1 MPEFRSRRAAFQQV
15 AAVKHQ
21 GLGAAERSLT
31 FVARDASP
39 GEDCRVSL
47 EIGTDE
53 DPQHFHDEMGD
64 HVGSRL
70 NWLRAGVLGANDGI
84 VSTAGVVMG
93 VAGATDDSGAIL
105 IAGIAAL
112 TAGALSMGTGEYVSV
127 STQRDS
133 EKSLLSLEA
142 LELKQM
148 PETEEREL
156 AKMYVD
162 KGLSP
167 ETAERVARELTEH
180 DALRAH
186 ADIEFGIDPDNL
198 TNPWH
203 AAWASMIAFTVGALL
218 PLMIVAFVPDGVR
231 IMVTVVSVMI
241 ALALTGFVSARI
253 GYSPRLPAGVRNV
266 SGGLLAMGVTY
277 LIGMLAGTQLG

>member
-1 MPEFRSRRAAFQQV
+1 MS
-15 AAVKHQ
+15 
-21 GLGAAERSLT
+21 SM
-31 FVARDASP
+31 
-39 GEDCRVSL
+39 
-47 EIGTDE
+47 EIGTD
-53 DPQHFHDEMGD
+53 DNPQHFHDDMGD
-64 HVGSRL
+64 HVGTRL
-70 NWLRAGVLGANDGI
+70 NWLRAAVLGANDGI

-93 VAGATDDSGAIL
+93 VAGATDDSGAIV

-112 TAGALSMGTGEYVSV
+112 TAGALSMGAGEYVSV

-133 EKSLLSLEA
+133 EKSLLTLEA
-142 LELKQM
+142 VELERM

-156 AKMYVD
+156 AKMYEG
-162 KGLSP
+162 KGLST
-167 ETAERVARELTEH
+167 ETAAQVARELTEH

-203 AAWASMIAFTVGALL
+203 AAWASMLAFTVGALL
-218 PLMIVAFVPDGVR
+218 PLLVIAFVPDGYRVP
-231 IMVTVVSVMI
+231 VTVVSVVA

-253 GYSPRLPAGVRNV
+253 GYSPRLPAVLRNV

-277 LIGMLAGTQLG
+277 LIGMFAGVQLG

>member
-1 MPEFRSRRAAFQQV
+1 
-15 AAVKHQ
+15 
-21 GLGAAERSLT
+21 
-31 FVARDASP
+31 
-39 GEDCRVSL
+39 VSM

-53 DPQHFHDEMGD
+53 EPQHFHDDLGD
-64 HVGSRL
+64 HVGTRL
-70 NWLRAGVLGANDGI
+70 NWLRAAVLGANDGI

-93 VAGATDDSGAIL
+93 VAGATDDSGTIV

-112 TAGALSMGTGEYVSV
+112 TAGALSMGAGEYVSV

-133 EKSLLSLEA
+133 EKSILHLEA
-142 LELKQM
+142 TELRQM

-156 AKMYVD
+156 AKMYVE
-162 KGLSP
+162 KGLSQ
-167 ETAERVARELTEH
+167 ETAAQVARELTEH

-203 AAWASMIAFTVGALL
+203 AAWASMLAFTVGALL
-218 PLMIVAFVPDGVR
+218 PLLIVAFVPPSTR
-231 IMVTVVSVMI
+231 ILVTVLSVVA

-253 GYSPRLPAGVRNV
+253 GLSPRLPAVLRNV
-266 SGGLLAMGVTY
+266 SGGVLAMGVTY
-277 LIGMLAGTQLG
+277 LIGMYAGVHL

>member
-1 MPEFRSRRAAFQQV
+1 M
-15 AAVKHQ
+15 
-21 GLGAAERSLT
+21 
-31 FVARDASP
+31 
-39 GEDCRVSL
+39 

-53 DPQHFHDEMGD
+53 DPQHFHDELGD
-64 HVGSRL
+64 HVGTRL
-70 NWLRAGVLGANDGI
+70 NWLRAAVLGANDGI

-93 VAGATDDSGAIL
+93 VAGATDDSGTIV

-112 TAGALSMGTGEYVSV
+112 TAGALSMGAGEYVSV

-133 EKSLLSLEA
+133 EKSILDLEA
-142 LELKQM
+142 KELQQM
-148 PETEEREL
+148 PRTEEREL
-156 AKMYVD
+156 AAMYVE

-167 ETAERVARELTEH
+167 ETAEKVARELTEH

-203 AAWASMIAFTVGALL
+203 AAWASMLAFTVGALL
-218 PLMIVAFVPDGVR
+218 PLLVVAFVPDAVR
-231 IMVTVVSVMI
+231 VLVTVLSTVA

-253 GYSPRLPAGVRNV
+253 GYSPRLPAVVRNV

-277 LIGMLAGTQLG
+277 LIGMLAGTTIA

>member
-1 MPEFRSRRAAFQQV
+1 M
-15 AAVKHQ
+15 
-21 GLGAAERSLT
+21 
-31 FVARDASP
+31 
-39 GEDCRVSL
+39 

-53 DPQHFHDEMGD
+53 DPQHFHDELGD
-64 HVGSRL
+64 HVGTRL
-70 NWLRAGVLGANDGI
+70 NWLRAAVLGANDGI

-93 VAGATDDSGAIL
+93 VAGATDDSGTIV

-112 TAGALSMGTGEYVSV
+112 TAGALSMGAGEYVSV

-133 EKSLLSLEA
+133 EKSILDLEA
-142 LELKQM
+142 KELQQM
-148 PETEEREL
+148 PRTEEREL
-156 AKMYVD
+156 AAMYVE

-167 ETAERVARELTEH
+167 ETAEKVARELTEH

-203 AAWASMIAFTVGALL
+203 AAWASMLAFTVGALL
-218 PLMIVAFVPDGVR
+218 PLLVVAFVPDGVR
-231 IMVTVVSVMI
+231 ILVTVLSTVA

-253 GYSPRLPAGVRNV
+253 GYSPRLPAVVRNV
-266 SGGLLAMGVTY
+266 SGGLLAMGVT
-277 LIGMLAGTQLG
+277 

>member
-1 MPEFRSRRAAFQQV
+1 M
-15 AAVKHQ
+15 
-21 GLGAAERSLT
+21 
-31 FVARDASP
+31 
-39 GEDCRVSL
+39 SL

-53 DPQHFHDEMGD
+53 DPHHFHDEMGE

-84 VSTAGVVMG
+84 VSTAGVVVG
-93 VAGATDDSGAIL
+93 VAGATDDSATIL

-133 EKSLLSLEA
+133 EKSLLGLEA
-142 LELKQM
+142 RELTQM

-156 AKMYVD
+156 AAMYVD
-162 KGLSP
+162 KGLSV

-218 PLMIVAFVPDGVR
+218 PLLIVAFVPDGAR
-231 IMVTVVSVMI
+231 IPVTVLSVMA
-241 ALALTGFVSARI
+241 ALALTGFVSASI
-253 GYSPRLPAGVRNV
+253 GYSPRLRAVVRNV
-266 SGGLLAMGVTY
+266 AGGLLAMGVTY
-277 LIGMLAGTQLG
+277 LIGSFAGIHLG

>member
-1 MPEFRSRRAAFQQV
+1 MS
-15 AAVKHQ
+15 
-21 GLGAAERSLT
+21 ST
-31 FVARDASP
+31 
-39 GEDCRVSL
+39 
-47 EIGTDE
+47 EIGTD
-53 DPQHFHDEMGD
+53 DKPRHFHDELGD

-70 NWLRAGVLGANDGI
+70 NWLRAAVLGANDGI

-93 VAGATDDSGAIL
+93 VAGATQDRGAIV

-112 TAGALSMGTGEYVSV
+112 TAGALSMGTGEFVSV

-133 EKSLLSLEA
+133 EKSILDLEA
-142 LELKQM
+142 TELRQM

-162 KGLSP
+162 KGLAP
-167 ETAERVARELTEH
+167 ETAKQVARELTEH

-203 AAWASMIAFTVGALL
+203 AAWASMLAFTIGALL
-218 PLMIVAFVPDGVR
+218 PLLIVAFVPSGAR
-231 IMVTVVSVMI
+231 ILVTVLSVVA

-253 GYSPRLPAGVRNV
+253 GLSPRLPAVVRNIG
-266 SGGLLAMGVTY
+266 GGLLAMGVTY
-277 LIGMLAGTQLG
+277 AIGSFAGVHLG

>member
-1 MPEFRSRRAAFQQV
+1 M
-15 AAVKHQ
+15 
-21 GLGAAERSLT
+21 
-31 FVARDASP
+31 
-39 GEDCRVSL
+39 

-53 DPQHFHDEMGD
+53 QPQHFHDDLGD
-64 HVGSRL
+64 HVGTRL
-70 NWLRAGVLGANDGI
+70 NWLRAAVLGANDGI

-93 VAGATDDSGAIL
+93 VAGATDDRGTIV

-133 EKSLLSLEA
+133 EKSILGLEA
-142 LELKQM
+142 AELEQM
-148 PETEEREL
+148 PQTEEREL
-156 AKMYVD
+156 AKMYVE
-162 KGLSP
+162 KGLAP
-167 ETAERVARELTEH
+167 ETAKQVARELTEH

-203 AAWASMIAFTVGALL
+203 AAWASMLAFTIGALL
-218 PLMIVAFVPDGVR
+218 PLLIVAFVPDGVR
-231 IMVTVVSVMI
+231 IAVTVLSVVA

-253 GYSPRLPAGVRNV
+253 GLSPPLPAVVRNIA
-266 SGGLLAMGVTY
+266 GGLLAMGVTY
-277 LIGMLAGTQLG
+277 AIGSFAGIHLG

>member
-1 MPEFRSRRAAFQQV
+1 M
-15 AAVKHQ
+15 
-21 GLGAAERSLT
+21 
-31 FVARDASP
+31 
-39 GEDCRVSL
+39 SL

-53 DPQHFHDEMGD
+53 DPQHFHDDMGD
-64 HVGSRL
+64 HVGTRL

-93 VAGATDDSGAIL
+93 VAGATDDSHTIL

-133 EKSLLSLEA
+133 EKSLLGLEA
-142 LELKQM
+142 LELERM
-148 PETEEREL
+148 PETEQREL
-156 AKMYVD
+156 AKMYEA
-162 KGLSP
+162 KGLSS
-167 ETAERVARELTEH
+167 ETAARVAQELTDH

-203 AAWASMIAFTVGALL
+203 AAFASMIAFTVGALL
-218 PLMIVAFVPDGVR
+218 PLLIVAFVPAGLR
-231 IMVTVVSVMI
+231 ILVTVLSVVV
-241 ALALTGFVSARI
+241 ALALTGFVSARV
-253 GYSPRLPAGVRNV
+253 GYSPRIPAVLRNV
-266 SGGLLAMGVTY
+266 AGGLLAMGVTY
-277 LIGMLAGTQLG
+277 LIGTLAGTQLG

>member
-1 MPEFRSRRAAFQQV
+1 MSI
-15 AAVKHQ
+15 
-21 GLGAAERSLT
+21 
-31 FVARDASP
+31 
-39 GEDCRVSL
+39 

-53 DPQHFHDEMGD
+53 EPQHFHDELGD
-64 HVGSRL
+64 SVGARL
-70 NWLRAGVLGANDGI
+70 NWLRAAVLGANDGI

-93 VAGATDDSGAIL
+93 VAGATDDSGAIV

-112 TAGALSMGTGEYVSV
+112 TAGALSMGAGEYVSV

-133 EKSLLSLEA
+133 EKSILALEA
-142 LELKQM
+142 KELRQM

-156 AKMYVD
+156 ARMYVE
-162 KGLSP
+162 KGLRP
-167 ETAERVARELTEH
+167 ETAKQVARELTEH

-186 ADIEFGIDPDNL
+186 ADIEFGIDPDDL

-203 AAWASMIAFTVGALL
+203 AAWASMVAFTVGALL
-218 PLMIVAFVPDGVR
+218 PLLIVAFVPDSVR
-231 IMVTVVSVMI
+231 VLLTVVSVAA

-253 GYSPRLPAGVRNV
+253 GLSPRVPAVVRNV

-277 LIGMLAGTQLG
+277 LIGMLAGTSLG

>member
-1 MPEFRSRRAAFQQV
+1 M
-15 AAVKHQ
+15 
-21 GLGAAERSLT
+21 
-31 FVARDASP
+31 
-39 GEDCRVSL
+39 SL

-53 DPQHFHDEMGD
+53 EPRHFHDELGD
-64 HVGSRL
+64 HVGTRL
-70 NWLRAGVLGANDGI
+70 NWLRAAVLGANDGI

-93 VAGATDDSGAIL
+93 VAGATDDSGVIV

-112 TAGALSMGTGEYVSV
+112 TAGALSMGAGEYVSV

-133 EKSLLSLEA
+133 EKSILGLEA
-142 LELKQM
+142 AELRQM
-148 PETEEREL
+148 PQTEEREL
-156 AKMYVD
+156 AAMYVE

-167 ETAERVARELTEH
+167 ETAETVARELTEH

-203 AAWASMIAFTVGALL
+203 AAWASMLAFTIGALL
-218 PLMIVAFVPDGVR
+218 PLLVVAFVPAGVR
-231 IMVTVVSVMI
+231 VLVTVLSVVA

-253 GYSPRLPAGVRNV
+253 GYSPRLPAVVRNV

-277 LIGMLAGTQLG
+277 LIGTLAGTTLG

>member
-1 MPEFRSRRAAFQQV
+1 M
-15 AAVKHQ
+15 
-21 GLGAAERSLT
+21 
-31 FVARDASP
+31 
-39 GEDCRVSL
+39 SL

-53 DPQHFHDEMGD
+53 DPQHFHDDMGD
-64 HVGSRL
+64 HVGTRL

-93 VAGATDDSGAIL
+93 VAGATDDSHTIL

-133 EKSLLSLEA
+133 EKSLLGLEA
-142 LELKQM
+142 LELERM
-148 PETEEREL
+148 PETEQREL
-156 AKMYVD
+156 AKMYEA
-162 KGLSP
+162 KGLSS
-167 ETAERVARELTEH
+167 ETAARVAQELTDH

-203 AAWASMIAFTVGALL
+203 AAFASMIAFTVGALL
-218 PLMIVAFVPDGVR
+218 PLLIVAFVPAGVR
-231 IMVTVVSVMI
+231 ILVTVLSVVV
-241 ALALTGFVSARI
+241 ALALTGFVSARV
-253 GYSPRLPAGVRNV
+253 GYSPRIPAVLRNV
-266 SGGLLAMGVTY
+266 AGGLLAMGVTY
-277 LIGMLAGTQLG
+277 LIGTLAGTQLG